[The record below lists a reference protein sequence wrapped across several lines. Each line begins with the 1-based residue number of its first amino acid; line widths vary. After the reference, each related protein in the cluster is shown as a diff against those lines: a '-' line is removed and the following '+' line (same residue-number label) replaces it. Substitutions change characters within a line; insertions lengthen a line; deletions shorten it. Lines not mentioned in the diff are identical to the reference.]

1 VVAVSNR
8 NIASLIPAR
17 LSSND
22 RRAAAA
28 PGTFRPTSFPLAEL
42 LPLPRA
48 GSLRYSLGRI
58 DHSGRV
64 SARVLLGELGWHAGQ
79 HLQFAIVENTVVAHP
94 DPTGSFAVP
103 DALVIVLPASIRRR
117 GGYSAGGQVL
127 LVADPGHG
135 VLVVHPLS
143 ALDDMVTTYHV
154 SLLGRPRS

>member
-1 VVAVSNR
+1 VSNR

-17 LSSND
+17 LSSHD
-22 RRAAAA
+22 RQATGA
-28 PGTFRPTSFPLAEL
+28 PGTFKPTSLPLAEL

-58 DHSGRV
+58 DQSGRV
-64 SARVLLGELGWHAGQ
+64 SARVLLGELGWYAGQ

-117 GGYSAGGQVL
+117 GGYLAGEQVL
-127 LVADPGHG
+127 LVADPGHA
-135 VLVVHPLS
+135 VLVVHPLP
-143 ALDDMVTTYHV
+143 ALDDMVTAYHA
-154 SLLGRPRS
+154 SLLGRSQS